1 MIKNI
6 SKILLILIFFT
17 TNVSGKDN
25 ENLYKKIDLFGEV
38 LDKVKKE
45 YVDEINES
53 DVMDAA
59 INGVLQYLDPYSAY
73 MNPELFESMQT
84 DTKGEFGGLGI
95 EVGMEAG
102 VVKVISPI
110 DDTPASKAGI
120 KAGDYIIKINDV
132 QVQGKT
138 LMEAVKLM
146 RGPVGSSID
155 LTIRRRGEKK

>member
-73 MNPELFESMQT
+73 MNP
-84 DTKGEFGGLGI
+84 
-95 EVGMEAG
+95 
-102 VVKVISPI
+102 
-110 DDTPASKAGI
+110 
-120 KAGDYIIKINDV
+120 
-132 QVQGKT
+132 
-138 LMEAVKLM
+138 
-146 RGPVGSSID
+146 
-155 LTIRRRGEKK
+155 